1 MANILKA
8 GPLEGSFLVS
18 EAEMWRSR
26 DEVEVTI
33 PAGGSP
39 SGSLLKAGTDPGDP
53 LEVVTAV
60 ADTPVAILLFSQ
72 ARDDESEAQDKK
84 ATVIARDAEVNGNAL
99 AVPSGVTTAADKATL
114 GAKLASAGI
123 VVRW

>member
-18 EAEMWRSR
+18 EAEMWRAR

-33 PAGGSP
+33 PAAGLA
-39 SGSLLKAGTDPGDP
+39 SGTLLKAGTDPDDP
-53 LEVVTAV
+53 LVAVTAV

-72 ARDDESEAQDKK
+72 MRDDAAVAQDKK

-99 AVPSGVTTAADKATL
+99 AFPSGVTTAADKATL

>member
-1 MANILKA
+1 MANILTA

-33 PAGGSP
+33 PAGGIP
-39 SGSLLKAGTDPGDP
+39 SGSLLKAGTTAADP

-72 ARDDESEAQDKK
+72 TRDDESEAQDKK

-99 AVPSGVTTAADKATL
+99 AFPSGVTTAADKATL
-114 GAKLASAGI
+114 SAKLASAGI